1 MGKRSKMGGSAASV
15 GVLFLCFVLTLSQ
28 SQGETEEKSGERGA
42 RIFYVTTTSSV
53 TTINTNT
60 FCYLATTVSF
70 AVPTCAKKRRRSLKI
85 INEHGGAAAK
95 DILPSRSDIEP
106 DTEIESSQGEQRQG
120 KFVNYWITTTSTSFT
135 ATSTIASVA
144 CSPVGWTYN
153 VCPGAT

>member
-1 MGKRSKMGGSAASV
+1 MGKRSKMGGSVATV
-15 GVLFLCFVLTLSQ
+15 GVLFLCFALTLSE
-28 SQGETEEKSGERGA
+28 GEAQERGA

-60 FCYLATTVSF
+60 FCYLATTVSL

-85 INEHGGAAAK
+85 INDHGGSSAAR

-144 CSPVGWTYN
+144 CSPIGWTYN
-153 VCPGAT
+153 VCPGATAG